1 MNSINKLHIEL
12 YSIDGVFQGYAS
24 HVSVAKQKVESV
36 TTKQEALS
44 FSTQSAAT
52 KVCNRI
58 SDIARGCLRCDIR

>member
-1 MNSINKLHIEL
+1 MDSIDKLHIEL

-58 SDIARGCLRCDIR
+58 SDITRGCLRCDIR